1 MPSGRVRF
9 LPEGGWL
16 ELKLRSLL
24 PTAFGRFHAKEPIV
38 LKDGLNII
46 SGDNESGKTTLGAFI
61 SGMFYG
67 FKKEGRTR
75 ISRTPEFERYRP
87 WAGKEYRGTIVYEDS
102 GRVYRV
108 ERWFD
113 PDTVKIYDDVT
124 GEEIT
129 SDFNQD
135 SRKEYDFAE
144 THLGLSAKE
153 FRNTVWI
160 GQLECAQDSDLSL
173 EIQGKLE
180 NILQGGGEDLS
191 FIKALSALNLE
202 RGKIKTP
209 RSTRAR
215 LDVVQEQ
222 IAELEAELSD
232 AIEREAS
239 VRATLVQLR
248 DLRLEEEAL
257 GNEAGKA
264 AARADCIRASL
275 LRRVIS
281 SVHVL
286 EGQIRDLRDKIE
298 LMEWAKDIPDGL
310 EERAARLYR
319 DQESIASRI
328 AEVQDELGKLAEKK
342 QELSSAI
349 AEYRPVLA
357 TGLDEAEVSGLH
369 SRYLACKASAAR
381 GERHATEARREL
393 RKLEEQGRG
402 LSPFDHEAG
411 DNLVARAEELQSIV
425 SLAEKEKSRCD
436 LEVERARAGVA
447 QASVSG
453 AIGWLYALSLGV
465 LGIAIV
471 LTIMGFST
479 AIPAFGISLL
489 VFGIGSYRHRKVL
502 YIKSQA
508 QEELSQKKALAEE
521 QSLRVVNAEK
531 ILSEFLT
538 LQGVRSV
545 EELRIR
551 IGEITSFFGRL
562 NNAKEQYEIAH
573 RYWFESSQEFS
584 GVEKQLTSALIAAG
598 CLRPGQAITDKAVES
613 LKAKLCEVSE
623 LTAEMKNL
631 VGRIDEFTGVAAQ
644 FESKRKDFLQQEQ
657 RLLDLAGVMSRD
669 ELNEKIAVHEEYTK
683 SQDTLGH
690 LREKVAAVLAGR
702 RLEDLETE
710 LSELEGNLGP
720 DAQSLFADSVG
731 DGVSV
736 NSPAAVGV
744 EAGTDSLSEK
754 DYQDAL
760 KHLDEIKMRLGGIR
774 TQSAAMEKEVN
785 LRQREGRPVYA
796 IEEDLSRVRAEEKR
810 LSEDRDAL
818 ELAVGTLEDLSRN
831 LRREFAPALNERVG
845 EILKE
850 ITGGRYL
857 DVRVSPD
864 LEMSV
869 IHPGGKKQTP
879 IAALSG
885 GTIDQCYFAL
895 RVAIAELIVNKE
907 EFPFF
912 LDDSFVQYDDKRLEG
927 ALGTIADLSK
937 RHQILL
943 FSCHGRELEIA
954 SRMGIG
960 CNLVRL

>member
-1 MPSGRVRF
+1 M
-9 LPEGGWL
+9 
-16 ELKLRSLL
+16 KLRSLL
-24 PTAFGRFHAKEPIV
+24 PTAFGRFQAKEPIV

-46 SGDNESGKTTLGAFI
+46 SGDNESGKTTLCAFI

-75 ISRTPEFERYRP
+75 ISRVPEFERYRP
-87 WAGKEYRGTIVYEDS
+87 WAGKEYRGTIVYEDG

-113 PDTVKIYDDVT
+113 PDTVKIYDGVT

-135 SRKEYDFAE
+135 SRKEYNFAE

-160 GQLECAQDSDLSL
+160 GQLECAQDSDLGL

-215 LDVVQEQ
+215 LDVVQDQ
-222 IAELEAELSD
+222 KAELEAELSE
-232 AIEREAS
+232 ALEREAS
-239 VRATLVQLR
+239 VRAALVQLR
-248 DLRLEEEAL
+248 DVRLEEETL
-257 GNEAGKA
+257 GHEAGKA
-264 AARADCIRASL
+264 AVKAECIRASL

-281 SVHVL
+281 TVHGL
-286 EGQIRDLRDKIE
+286 ESQIRDLRGKIE
-298 LMEWAKDIPDGL
+298 LMEWAKHIPDGI

-328 AEVQDELGKLAEKK
+328 EEAQGELGKLAAKK
-342 QELSSAI
+342 QGIAEAI
-349 AEYRPVLA
+349 AQYRPVLA
-357 TGLDEAEVSGLH
+357 TGLDEAAVSGLH

-402 LSPFDHEAG
+402 LSPFDSEAA
-411 DNLVARAEELQSIV
+411 DNLVAQAEELQSIV
-425 SLAEKEKSRCD
+425 SLAEKEKSRCN
-436 LEVERARAGVA
+436 LEVEKARAGVA
-447 QASVSG
+447 QANVSG

-465 LGIAIV
+465 LGIAVV
-471 LTIMGFST
+471 LTIMGFSM

-489 VFGIGSYRHRKVL
+489 VFGIGSYRHRKAI

-508 QEELSQKKALAEE
+508 QEDLSEKMALAEE
-521 QSLRVVNAEK
+521 QSLRVINAEK
-531 ILSEFLT
+531 TLSEFLG

-545 EELRIR
+545 EELRNK

-573 RYWFESSQEFS
+573 TYWFESSQEFS
-584 GVEKQLTSALIAAG
+584 AVEKQLASALIAAG
-598 CLRPGQAITDKAVES
+598 CLNQGQVITDKVVES
-613 LKAKLCEVSE
+613 LKARICEVSD

-631 VGRIDEFTGVAAQ
+631 SARIDEFTDVAVQ
-644 FESKRKDFLQQEQ
+644 FESKKKDLLLQEQ

-669 ELNEKIAVHEEYTK
+669 ELNEKIAIHEEYMKT
-683 SQDTLGH
+683 QDTLGH
-690 LREKVAAVLAGR
+690 LKEKVSAVLAGR
-702 RLEDLETE
+702 RLEDLEAE
-710 LSELEGNLGP
+710 LSGLEDNLGP
-720 DAQSLFADSVG
+720 DAQYLFTDSV
-731 DGVSV
+731 DYGVSA
-736 NSPAAVGV
+736 NSPAAVGI
-744 EAGTDSLSEK
+744 EGGTDSLSEK

-760 KHLDEIKMRLGGIR
+760 KQLDEIKKRLGGIR
-774 TQSAAMEKEVN
+774 TELAAMEKEVN

-796 IEEDLSRVRAEEKR
+796 IEEDLSRVRAEEER
-810 LSEDRDAL
+810 LLEDKDAL
-818 ELAVGTLEDLSRN
+818 ELAVGTLENLSRN

-850 ITGGRYL
+850 ITCGRYL

-869 IHPGGKKQTP
+869 IHPVGKKQTS

-895 RVAIAELIVNKE
+895 RVAIAELIVNKD

-912 LDDSFVQYDDKRLEG
+912 LDDSFVQYDNKRLEG
-927 ALGTIADLSK
+927 VLGTLADLSR

-954 SRMGIG
+954 SRLGIG
-960 CNLVRL
+960 SNFIRL